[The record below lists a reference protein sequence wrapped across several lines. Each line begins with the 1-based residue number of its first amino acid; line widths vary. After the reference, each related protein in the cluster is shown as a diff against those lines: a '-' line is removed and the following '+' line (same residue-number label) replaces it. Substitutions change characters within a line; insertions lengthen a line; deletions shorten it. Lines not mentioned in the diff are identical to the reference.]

1 MCVAKW
7 TESGE
12 GHRGSARGALSV
24 NLTCMLLS
32 GMEGVRQMKVDIS
45 QGKNRHSPLEFKE
58 GSAIST

>member
-12 GHRGSARGALSV
+12 GHRGSARGAFSV
-24 NLTCMLLS
+24 NLTCMLPS

-45 QGKNRHSPLEFKE
+45 
-58 GSAIST
+58 